1 VSELKRVLSRAAAG
15 DEEAAE
21 SLFDAY
27 YPRVFRYAL
36 GRLADQVDAED
47 VASDTFAVVLRDLA
61 SFKWRRGGFEA
72 WLFRIAS
79 NLVADLVE
87 TGEREVAPGAEPS
100 PVAVVLRGD
109 LADELGPALTELPPD
124 QREVLLL
131 RFAGGLETHEA
142 AVVMR
147 RRASTVRR
155 LQLRALTKLRAAMPE
170 RQPGWE

>member
-36 GRLADQVDAED
+36 GRLGDQVDAED
-47 VASDTFAVVLRDLA
+47 VASDTFAVVLRGLT
-61 SFKWRRGGFEA
+61 SFRWRRGGFEA
-72 WLFRIAS
+72 WLFGVAA
-79 NLVADLVE
+79 NLVAELVE
-87 TGEREVAPGAEPS
+87 AGAGAGAESS
-100 PVAVVLRGD
+100 PAAVVLRGE
-109 LADELGPALTELPPD
+109 LADELGPALNELPPD

-147 RRASTVRR
+147 RRANAVRQ
-155 LQLRALTKLRAAMPE
+155 LQLRGLMSLRAALPE
-170 RQPGWE
+170 RQPRWD